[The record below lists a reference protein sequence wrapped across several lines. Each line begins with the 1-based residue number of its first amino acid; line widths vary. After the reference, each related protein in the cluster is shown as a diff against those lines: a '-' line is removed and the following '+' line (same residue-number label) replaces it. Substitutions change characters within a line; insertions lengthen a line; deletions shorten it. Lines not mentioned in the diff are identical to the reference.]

1 MMCRI
6 TPLIISALLVATLSA
21 CSGDDAAQKAQAQ
34 KGEAPPRPIPVMTV
48 QKQDIPL
55 NRTYASKLRSDEEV
69 ILVARVTGTLEA
81 RHFEPGDLVEKGQ
94 RLYSIEPDRYQA
106 IVHEREADIESA
118 KAELYR
124 AQRDAER
131 FKRLLSQNSVSRQD
145 YDQAE
150 ASRRTAAAKVSQA
163 EAALASAQL
172 DLKYAS
178 VTAPVSGRISLSE
191 VNLGNLVNSGD
202 ELATITPLNPLE
214 VRFQLPQKDAF
225 ELRHQLGDKAVS
237 EIKTRLNSRDSQRHL
252 DGHLEFLGSRVNEGT
267 STVQASAVFDNPEA
281 SFLPGQFVRVSV
293 QNLKR
298 FDVIA
303 VPEKAV
309 TQGLMGP
316 QVYVLDDD
324 NKARA
329 RTVQLGDLAGH
340 QQIIVDGLKEG
351 DRVLAGDIAAIEPGT
366 TIEPQAYPPK
376 EAESQDPE
384 SKGSSAQPNKAKQ
397 AGDA

>member
-6 TPLIISALLVATLSA
+6 TPLIMSALLVATLSA
-21 CSGDDAAQKAQAQ
+21 CSGDDGAQNTQAQ
-34 KGEAPPRPIPVMTV
+34 KSEAPPRPMPVMTI
-48 QKQDIPL
+48 QKKDIPL

-69 ILVARVTGTLEA
+69 TLVSRVVGTLEA
-81 RHFEPGDLVEKGQ
+81 RHFEPGDIVAKGQ
-94 RLYSIEPDRYQA
+94 LLYSIEPDRYQA
-106 IVHEREADIESA
+106 TVHEREADIESA

-150 ASRRTAAAKVSQA
+150 ADRRTAAAKVSQA

-172 DLKYAS
+172 DLEYAS
-178 VTAPVSGRISLSE
+178 VTAPVGGRISLSE

-225 ELRHQLGDKAVS
+225 ELRHQLGNDQAVS

-252 DGHLEFLGSRVNEGT
+252 DGHLKFLGSRVNEGT
-267 STVQASAVFDNPEA
+267 STVQASAIFDNPEA
-281 SFLPGQFVRVSV
+281 TFLPGQFVRVSV

-298 FDVIA
+298 FNVIA
-303 VPEKAV
+303 VPEDAI

-316 QVYVLDDD
+316 QVYVLDDE

-340 QQIIVDGLKEG
+340 QQIIVEGLKEG

-366 TIEPQAYPPK
+366 TIEPQAYTPK
-376 EAESQDPE
+376 SDTSKAESQD
-384 SKGSSAQPNKAKQ
+384 SSAQPNKAKQ